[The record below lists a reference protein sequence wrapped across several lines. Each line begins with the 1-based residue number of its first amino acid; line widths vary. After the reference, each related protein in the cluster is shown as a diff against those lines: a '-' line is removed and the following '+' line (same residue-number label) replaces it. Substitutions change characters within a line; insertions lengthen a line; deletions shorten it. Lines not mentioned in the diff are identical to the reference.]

1 MSRRLNSPAKGV
13 SGIREL
19 PASGIRESPSRQEIL
34 EMETIGMEEILYDNV
49 PTATTSELS
58 ALNAEFSV
66 PSNDSE
72 SINEHS
78 DKFSD
83 TFEVHNKSKP
93 ERGVR
98 TIPSGSGFTFLASA
112 GEDTDVDDLG
122 GGVEGECSLR
132 PERDLQAST
141 SALTDA
147 ELAKS
152 IIARTLTGG
161 KLLKSQLKQS
171 NSRVK
176 GAKKLRKHTSD
187 VESSPNQAS
196 TETSDGL
203 DDNEE
208 DEEKNKIERELTEKY
223 LANEI
228 SFKDYVRQIAPDNES
243 DNDSDECV
251 KNQDSSE
258 EIDDSDWVPSPL
270 KRRKKEQSDKIKR
283 TKSNQGETNVDESPE
298 SRFAK
303 DLKHAT
309 RQQLGKKRQRLGI
322 GPRKKRLDPALQG
335 LMGEANLRFAR
346 GDTDTAIRMCME
358 VIRQEPGVPEPF
370 QTLST
375 LYEETGNEEKA
386 FQFSLIAAHLAPQDA
401 EEWGRLADMSLEQGD
416 RTQAVACFRKAVDAD
431 PQCLKYHW
439 SRCDLLE
446 QLGQKSKALMAFKR
460 MLSVL
465 KGMSEAP
472 EENGEV
478 TLEQIGVEYIRAA
491 REAARLFHERN
502 NIEDARKV
510 IQEAISLHPSSA
522 ENGDVNLLLDLLMSE
537 QMYEDAM
544 QVICEHCDAK
554 FEASKNQSDLSQLET
569 NQQLQAFTGIRLP
582 ESTPIEIYSKLI
594 IILLQLDANHMV
606 PEIAQV
612 LLDEDT
618 EEFGDLMLD
627 VAEAYMSKG
636 KYQDALQFLEKLIK
650 SVNYGQAAVWLQYGE
665 SLYGVG
671 RLEDAELAY
680 KKVVALAPQH
690 HDARRS
696 LSSILNEL
704 GRPDEALLTLD
715 QDEEAELLNPSL
727 LYEKCNLL
735 YSEGRMEEFASKA
748 ELLLSRHFTQI
759 RNKEEMYAIA
769 AQKRLNKKNKA
780 IAEVRSYRQEPLL
793 DQREADFEADTV
805 ITPKKEYELFHK
817 LCEFYY
823 LNKKYPEFQRLTF
836 SALGSP
842 LFNKSEETMKECEF
856 LCLVASFSN
865 GDSYHAYNFVRD
877 MVVKDA
883 NNNRLW
889 NLFNLVI
896 R

>member
-1 MSRRLNSPAKGV
+1 MYSDRFADTCLKMSRDSNSPARGI

-19 PASGIRESPSRQEIL
+19 SDREEETLDL
-34 EMETIGMEEILYDNV
+34 ENIGMEEISYDNV
-49 PTATTSELS
+49 ASSSRSQHQTFDNQHNVSLSNSTADNPKT
-58 ALNAEFSV
+58 
-66 PSNDSE
+66 
-72 SINEHS
+72 
-78 DKFSD
+78 
-83 TFEVHNKSKP
+83 

-122 GGVEGECSLR
+122 GGVEGEQNIYH
-132 PERDLQAST
+132 ERDLQTST
-141 SALTDA
+141 SALTDS

-152 IIARTLTGG
+152 IIAKTLKGG
-161 KLLKSQLKQS
+161 KLLKSQLRH
-171 NSRVK
+171 NSRSK
-176 GAKKLRKHTSD
+176 GAKKYKNNYSD
-187 VESSPNQAS
+187 LESSPNPES
-196 TETSDGL
+196 NETASDGL
-203 DDNEE
+203 EE
-208 DEEKNKIERELTEKY
+208 EQDEEKSKLERELTEKY
-223 LANEI
+223 LSNEI
-228 SFKDYVRQIAPDNES
+228 TFKDYVRQIAPDNDSDNES
-243 DNDSDECV
+243 DEDV
-251 KNQDSSE
+251 KGPDSSE
-258 EIDDSDWVPSPL
+258 EIDDSDWVPSPTKKHKKDQPDKS
-270 KRRKKEQSDKIKR
+270 KRKR
-283 TKSNQGETNVDESPE
+283 NDFDDNDVDQSPE
-298 SRFAK
+298 SQFAK
-303 DLKHAT
+303 DLKHTT

-322 GPRKKRLDPALQG
+322 APRKKRLDPALQG

-386 FQFSLIAAHLAPQDA
+386 FQFALIAAHLAPQDA
-401 EEWGRLADMSLEQGD
+401 EEWGRLADMSLEHGD
-416 RTQAVACFRKAVDAD
+416 RKQAVACFRKAVDAD

-446 QLGQKSKALMAFKR
+446 QLGEKSKALMAFKR

-465 KGMSEAP
+465 KGISENP
-472 EENGEV
+472 EENE
-478 TLEQIGVEYIRAA
+478 EFDPAEIGIEYIRAA
-491 REAARLFHERN
+491 REAARLYHEKSN
-502 NIEDARKV
+502 VEDARKV
-510 IQEAISLHPSSA
+510 IQEAINLHPSSA
-522 ENGDVNLLLDLLMSE
+522 ENGDINLLLDLLMSE
-537 QMYEDAM
+537 KMYEDAM

-554 FEASKNQSDLSQLET
+554 FEASKKQSDLSQLES
-569 NQQLQAFTGIRLP
+569 NQQLQAFTAIRLP
-582 ESTPIEIYSKLI
+582 ESTPVEIYSKLI
-594 IILLQLDANHMV
+594 IILLQLNASHLI
-606 PEIAQV
+606 PEIVQV

-627 VAEAYMSKG
+627 VAEAYMSKENYLESL
-636 KYQDALQFLEKLIK
+636 KFLEKLVN
-650 SVNYGQAAVWLQYGE
+650 SVNYSQAAVWLQYGE
-665 SLYGVG
+665 SLCGVG
-671 RLEDAELAY
+671 KLEDAEMAY

-735 YSEGRMEEFASKA
+735 YSEERMDEFASKA

-769 AQKRLNKKNKA
+769 AQKRLNKKTKA
-780 IAEVRSYRQEPLL
+780 IAEVRSFRQEPLL

-805 ITPKKEYELFHK
+805 ITLSKEYELFHK

-823 LNKKYPEFQRLTF
+823 QNKKYSELQRLTF

>member
-1 MSRRLNSPAKGV
+1 M
-13 SGIREL
+13 
-19 PASGIRESPSRQEIL
+19 
-34 EMETIGMEEILYDNV
+34 
-49 PTATTSELS
+49 
-58 ALNAEFSV
+58 
-66 PSNDSE
+66 
-72 SINEHS
+72 
-78 DKFSD
+78 
-83 TFEVHNKSKP
+83 
-93 ERGVR
+93 
-98 TIPSGSGFTFLASA
+98 
-112 GEDTDVDDLG
+112 
-122 GGVEGECSLR
+122 
-132 PERDLQAST
+132 
-141 SALTDA
+141 
-147 ELAKS
+147 
-152 IIARTLTGG
+152 
-161 KLLKSQLKQS
+161 KSQLRH
-171 NSRVK
+171 NSRPK
-176 GAKKLRKHTSD
+176 GAKKHKNNYSD
-187 VESSPNQAS
+187 LESSPNPES
-196 TETSDGL
+196 NETASDGL
-203 DDNEE
+203 EE
-208 DEEKNKIERELTEKY
+208 EKDEEKSKLERELTEKY
-223 LANEI
+223 LSNEI
-228 SFKDYVRQIAPDNES
+228 TFKDYVRQIAPDNDSDNES
-243 DNDSDECV
+243 DEDV
-251 KNQDSSE
+251 KVPDSSE
-258 EIDDSDWVPSPL
+258 EIDDSDWVPSPTKKHKKDQPDKS
-270 KRRKKEQSDKIKR
+270 KRKR
-283 TKSNQGETNVDESPE
+283 NDFDDNDVDQSPE
-298 SRFAK
+298 SQFAK
-303 DLKHAT
+303 DLKHTT

-322 GPRKKRLDPALQG
+322 APRKKRLDPALQG

-386 FQFSLIAAHLAPQDA
+386 FQFALIAAHLAPQDA
-401 EEWGRLADMSLEQGD
+401 EEWGRLADMSLEHGD
-416 RTQAVACFRKAVDAD
+416 RKQAVACFRKAVDAD

-446 QLGQKSKALMAFKR
+446 QLGEKSKALMAFKR

-465 KGMSEAP
+465 KSISENP
-472 EENGEV
+472 EENE
-478 TLEQIGVEYIRAA
+478 EFDPAEIGIEYIRAA
-491 REAARLFHERN
+491 REAARLYHEKSN
-502 NIEDARKV
+502 VEDARKV
-510 IQEAISLHPSSA
+510 IQEAINLHPSSA
-522 ENGDVNLLLDLLMSE
+522 ENGDINLLLDLLMSE
-537 QMYEDAM
+537 KMYEDAM

-554 FEASKNQSDLSQLET
+554 FEASKKQSDLSQLES
-569 NQQLQAFTGIRLP
+569 NQQLQAFTAIRLP
-582 ESTPIEIYSKLI
+582 ESTPVEIYTKVI
-594 IILLQLDANHMV
+594 IILLQLNANHLI

-627 VAEAYMSKG
+627 VAEAYMSKEN
-636 KYQDALQFLEKLIK
+636 YQESLKFLEKLVN
-650 SVNYGQAAVWLQYGE
+650 SVNYSQAAVWLQYGE

-671 RLEDAELAY
+671 KLEDAEMAY
-680 KKVVALAPQH
+680 KKVVTLAPQH

-735 YSEGRMEEFASKA
+735 YSEERMDEFASKA

-769 AQKRLNKKNKA
+769 AQKRLNKKTKA
-780 IAEVRSYRQEPLL
+780 IAEVRSFRQEPLL

-805 ITPKKEYELFHK
+805 ITLSKEYELFHK

-823 LNKKYPEFQRLTF
+823 QNKKYSELQRLTF

>member
-1 MSRRLNSPAKGV
+1 MSSKSNSPAKGL

-19 PASGIRESPSRQEIL
+19 SNREEELNLQN
-34 EMETIGMEEILYDNV
+34 IGMEEIIFDDL
-49 PTATTSELS
+49 
-58 ALNAEFSV
+58 
-66 PSNDSE
+66 PST
-72 SINEHS
+72 HS
-78 DKFSD
+78 DKSTFDKYEKSFSEKESSN
-83 TFEVHNKSKP
+83 TTK

-112 GEDTDVDDLG
+112 GEDTEVDELG
-122 GGVEGECSLR
+122 GEVEQESSVY
-132 PERDLQAST
+132 EEKDLQLST
-141 SALTDA
+141 SALTDS

-152 IIARTLTGG
+152 IIARTLKGG
-161 KLLKSQLKQS
+161 KLLKSKLKQG
-171 NSRVK
+171 NSRSK
-176 GAKKLRKHTSD
+176 GARKSKNYSSEL
-187 VESSPNQAS
+187 ESSPIHPTMEAS
-196 TETSDGL
+196 LEEQDSEKDEDTSKL
-203 DDNEE
+203 
-208 DEEKNKIERELTEKY
+208 ERELTEKY
-223 LANEI
+223 LSNEI
-228 SFKDYVRQIAPDNES
+228 TFKDYVRQIAPDNES
-243 DNDSDECV
+243 DNESDEGA
-251 KNQDSSE
+251 KFHDSE
-258 EIDDSDWVPSPL
+258 DIEDSDWVPSPM
-270 KRRKKEQSDKIKR
+270 KKQRKEQSEKVKR
-283 TKSNQGETNVDESPE
+283 KRNNFDDTDVDQSPE

-303 DLKHAT
+303 DLKQAT
-309 RQQLGKKRQRLGI
+309 RQQLGKKRQRLGVA
-322 GPRKKRLDPALQG
+322 PRKKRLDPALQG

-386 FQFSLIAAHLAPQDA
+386 FQFALIAAHLAPQDA
-401 EEWGRLADMSLEQGD
+401 EEWGRLADMSLEHGD
-416 RTQAVACFRKAVDAD
+416 RKQAVACFRKAVDAD
-431 PQCLKYHW
+431 PQCLKFHW

-446 QLGQKSKALMAFKR
+446 QLGEKSKALMAFKR

-465 KGMSEAP
+465 KSMSENP
-472 EENGEV
+472 EENE
-478 TLEQIGVEYIRAA
+478 EFNQEEIGQEYIRAA

-502 NIEDARKV
+502 SLEDARKV
-510 IQEAISLHPSSA
+510 IQEAINLHPSSA

-537 QMYEDAM
+537 QLYEDAM
-544 QVICEHCDAK
+544 QVICEHCEAK
-554 FEASKNQSDLSQLET
+554 FEASKKQSDLSQLES
-569 NQQLQAFTGIRLP
+569 NQQLQAFTAVRLP
-582 ESTPIEIYSKLI
+582 ESTPVEIYSKLI
-594 IILLQLDANHMV
+594 IILLQLNANHLIAD
-606 PEIAQV
+606 IAQV

-627 VAEAYMSKG
+627 VAEAYMSKE
-636 KYQDALQFLEKLIK
+636 KYQESLQFLEKLI
-650 SVNYGQAAVWLQYGE
+650 SSESYGQAAVWLQYGE

-671 RLEDAELAY
+671 RLDDAEMAY

-696 LSSILNEL
+696 LSSILKQL

-735 YSEGRMEEFASKA
+735 FSEGRMEDFASKA

-769 AQKRLNKKNKA
+769 AQKRLNKKTKA
-780 IAEVRSYRQEPLL
+780 IAEVRSFRQEPLL
-793 DQREADFEADTV
+793 DQRDADFETDTV

-823 LNKKYPEFQRLTF
+823 QNKRYSEFQRLTF

>member
-1 MSRRLNSPAKGV
+1 
-13 SGIREL
+13 
-19 PASGIRESPSRQEIL
+19 L
-34 EMETIGMEEILYDNV
+34 EEE
-49 PTATTSELS
+49 
-58 ALNAEFSV
+58 
-66 PSNDSE
+66 
-72 SINEHS
+72 
-78 DKFSD
+78 K
-83 TFEVHNKSKP
+83 
-93 ERGVR
+93 
-98 TIPSGSGFTFLASA
+98 
-112 GEDTDVDDLG
+112 
-122 GGVEGECSLR
+122 
-132 PERDLQAST
+132 
-141 SALTDA
+141 
-147 ELAKS
+147 
-152 IIARTLTGG
+152 
-161 KLLKSQLKQS
+161 
-171 NSRVK
+171 
-176 GAKKLRKHTSD
+176 
-187 VESSPNQAS
+187 
-196 TETSDGL
+196 
-203 DDNEE
+203 
-208 DEEKNKIERELTEKY
+208 DEEKSKLERELTEKY
-223 LANEI
+223 LSNEI
-228 SFKDYVRQIAPDNES
+228 TFKDYVRQIAPDNDSDNES
-243 DNDSDECV
+243 DEDV
-251 KNQDSSE
+251 KGPDSSE
-258 EIDDSDWVPSPL
+258 EIDDSDWVPSPTKKHKKDQPDKS
-270 KRRKKEQSDKIKR
+270 KRKR
-283 TKSNQGETNVDESPE
+283 NDFDDNDVDQSPE
-298 SRFAK
+298 SQFAK

-322 GPRKKRLDPALQG
+322 APRKKRLDPALQG

-386 FQFSLIAAHLAPQDA
+386 FQFALIAAHLAPQDA
-401 EEWGRLADMSLEQGD
+401 EEWGRLADMSLEHGD
-416 RTQAVACFRKAVDAD
+416 RKQAVACFRKAVDAD

-446 QLGQKSKALMAFKR
+446 QLGEKSKALMAFKR

-465 KGMSEAP
+465 KGISENP
-472 EENGEV
+472 EENE
-478 TLEQIGVEYIRAA
+478 EFDPAEIGIEYIRAA
-491 REAARLFHERN
+491 REAARLYHEKTN
-502 NIEDARKV
+502 VEDARKV
-510 IQEAISLHPSSA
+510 IQEAINLHPSSA
-522 ENGDVNLLLDLLMSE
+522 ENGDINLLLDLLMSE
-537 QMYEDAM
+537 KMYEDAM

-554 FEASKNQSDLSQLET
+554 FEAAKKQSDLSQLESD
-569 NQQLQAFTGIRLP
+569 QQLQEFTAIRLP
-582 ESTPIEIYSKLI
+582 ESTPVEIYSKVI
-594 IILLQLDANHMV
+594 IILLQLNACHLI

-627 VAEAYMSKG
+627 VAEAYMSKEN
-636 KYQDALQFLEKLIK
+636 YQESLKFLEKLVN
-650 SVNYGQAAVWLQYGE
+650 SVNYSQAAVWLQYGE

-671 RLEDAELAY
+671 KLEDAEMAY

-735 YSEGRMEEFASKA
+735 YSEERMDEFASKA

-769 AQKRLNKKNKA
+769 AQKRLNKKTKA
-780 IAEVRSYRQEPLL
+780 IAEVRSFRQEPLL

-805 ITPKKEYELFHK
+805 ITLSKEYELFHK

-823 LNKKYPEFQRLTF
+823 QNKKYSELQRLTF

-896 R
+896 SRAEDLRHNRFLMRFMSRRPDNLALGILNGHNCLVAGTYKYSLGEYMSAFKQDRGNNPLIALMLGLTFVHMACQKFSARKHSLVVQACAFLNTYVKLRGKCQETFYNLGRAMHQLGILPAALHYYKKALEVGPIITPSEDISKNSESQDNIYDLSRETAHNIALIYQSSGNKDLARMYLHKYIVV

>member
-1 MSRRLNSPAKGV
+1 MSSKSNSPAKGL

-19 PASGIRESPSRQEIL
+19 SNREEELSLQN
-34 EMETIGMEEILYDNV
+34 IGMEEIIFDD
-49 PTATTSELS
+49 
-58 ALNAEFSV
+58 V
-66 PSNDSE
+66 PSTHTDKSTFDKYEKSISE
-72 SINEHS
+72 KESSNTT
-78 DKFSD
+78 K
-83 TFEVHNKSKP
+83 

-112 GEDTDVDDLG
+112 GEDTEVDELG
-122 GGVEGECSLR
+122 GEVEHDSSIFE
-132 PERDLQAST
+132 EKELQLST
-141 SALTDA
+141 SALTDS

-152 IIARTLTGG
+152 IIARTLKGG
-161 KLLKSQLKQS
+161 KLLKSKLKQG
-171 NSRVK
+171 NSRSK
-176 GAKKLRKHTSD
+176 GARKSQNYSSD
-187 VESSPNQAS
+187 LESSPIQTIMEAS
-196 TETSDGL
+196 LEGQEDSEKDEDTSKL
-203 DDNEE
+203 
-208 DEEKNKIERELTEKY
+208 ERELTEKY
-223 LANEI
+223 LSNEI
-228 SFKDYVRQIAPDNES
+228 TFKDYVRQIAPDNES
-243 DNDSDECV
+243 DNESDEGA
-251 KNQDSSE
+251 KFQDSE
-258 EIDDSDWVPSPL
+258 DIEDSDWVPSPM
-270 KRRKKEQSDKIKR
+270 KKQRKEQSEKVKR
-283 TKSNQGETNVDESPE
+283 KRNNFDDTDVDQSPE

-303 DLKHAT
+303 DLKQAT
-309 RQQLGKKRQRLGI
+309 RQQLGKKRQRLGVA
-322 GPRKKRLDPALQG
+322 PRKKRLDPALQG

-386 FQFSLIAAHLAPQDA
+386 FQFALIAAHLAPQDA
-401 EEWGRLADMSLEQGD
+401 EEWGRLADMSLEHGD
-416 RTQAVACFRKAVDAD
+416 RKQAVACFRKAVDAD
-431 PQCLKYHW
+431 PQCLKFHW

-446 QLGQKSKALMAFKR
+446 QLGEKSKALMAFKR

-465 KGMSEAP
+465 KSMSENP
-472 EENGEV
+472 EENE
-478 TLEQIGVEYIRAA
+478 EINQEEIGQEYIRAA

-502 NIEDARKV
+502 SLEDARKV
-510 IQEAISLHPSSA
+510 IQEAINLHPSSA

-537 QMYEDAM
+537 QLYEDAM
-544 QVICEHCDAK
+544 QVICEHCEAK
-554 FEASKNQSDLSQLET
+554 FEASKKQSDLSQLES
-569 NQQLQAFTGIRLP
+569 NQQLQAFTAVRLP
-582 ESTPIEIYSKLI
+582 ESTPVEIYSKLI
-594 IILLQLDANHMV
+594 IILLQLNANHLIAD
-606 PEIAQV
+606 IAQV

-627 VAEAYMSKG
+627 VAEAYMSKE
-636 KYQDALQFLEKLIK
+636 KYQQSLQFLEKLI
-650 SVNYGQAAVWLQYGE
+650 SSESYGQAAVWLQYGE

-671 RLEDAELAY
+671 RLDDAEMAY

-696 LSSILNEL
+696 LSNILKQL

-735 YSEGRMEEFASKA
+735 FSEGRMEDFASKA

-769 AQKRLNKKNKA
+769 AQKRLNKKTKA
-780 IAEVRSYRQEPLL
+780 IAEVRTFRQEPLL
-793 DQREADFEADTV
+793 DQRDADFETDTV

-823 LNKKYPEFQRLTF
+823 QNKRYSEFQRLTF